1 MDYSKELARKLCE
14 ELGIEWDETATTPT
28 IQGIAITSENFG
40 SIFSGFSLNLENVE
54 IKRTVDMVDLVCS
67 EQIPIINNIHPDTKY
82 PNIGNILLAA

>member
-14 ELGIEWDETATTPT
+14 ELDIEWDETATAPT

-40 SIFSGFSLNLENVE
+40 SIISGVSLSWENVE
-54 IKRTVDMVDLVCS
+54 IKRSVDTTDLVSS
-67 EQIPIINNIHPDTKY
+67 EQIPIINNIYPDTKY